1 MVEKNILIVD
11 DDAGDRK
18 MMRRHL
24 LRLYPS
30 VSTLEADSGEAAR
43 AFFEEDVEVIFL
55 DYQLPDI
62 SGLDLMSSFFRR
74 WPHCVIFIMT
84 GQGDEEIAKSAILS
98 GAADYI
104 AKSAITSGALQ
115 RMIANGLQV
124 ARMRWRI
131 EEHQKE
137 LQQFS
142 DVLVHDLRAPI
153 RAIKFLS
160 DQILEDFD
168 AGDLEEVKREFDL
181 MKRSVSKMSD
191 LIERLASH
199 INPHSEG
206 TPETVS
212 ADSLIEAACL
222 VMAQDI
228 SNADADIS
236 SDLGDLEVY
245 CFPPDIS
252 QLLQNLVGNSI
263 KYRSEARPSI
273 QITARPLNSGVQFSI
288 RDNGIGVPEE
298 YRTRIFEPFKRLQ
311 RSSDLPGSGL
321 GLATCAKIAKR
332 HNGEIWCDPETTE
345 GTLIHF
351 TLKLRPAQVASAVA
365 AT

>member
-1 MVEKNILIVD
+1 MVEKSILVVD
-11 DDAGDRK
+11 DDGGDRK
-18 MMRRHL
+18 LIRRHL
-24 LRLYPS
+24 AALYPA
-30 VSTLEADSGEAAR
+30 VTILEAENGDEARTLAD
-43 AFFEEDVEVIFL
+43 EEVEVIFL
-55 DYQLPDI
+55 DYLLPGE
-62 SGLDLMSSFFRR
+62 SGLDLMSVFFRR
-74 WPHCVIFIMT
+74 WPHCAIFIMT
-84 GQGDEEIAKSAILS
+84 GQGDEDIAKSAILS

-104 AKSAITSGALQ
+104 AKSAITPGALH
-115 RMIANGLQV
+115 RMIGNGLQI

-160 DQILEDFD
+160 DQIIEDFE
-168 AGDLEEVKREFDL
+168 AGDLDEVKREFDL
-181 MKRSVSKMSD
+181 MKRSVTKMSD

-206 TPETVS
+206 TPELVS
-212 ADSLIEAACL
+212 TESLVEAACMA
-222 VMAQDI
+222 VAQDI
-228 SNADADIS
+228 AS
-236 SDLGDLEVY
+236 SDANIELDLQEPEVF

-252 QLLQNLVGNSI
+252 QLLQNLIGNSI
-263 KYRSEARPSI
+263 KYRSDTPPHIVISTQAHG
-273 QITARPLNSGVQFSI
+273 SGVQFSI
-288 RDNGIGVPEE
+288 RDNGMGVPEE

-332 HNGEIWCDPETTE
+332 HDGAIWCDPDVSR
-345 GTLIHF
+345 GTRINF
-351 TLKLRPAQVASAVA
+351 TLNLRNNYRNA
-365 AT
+365 AHDR